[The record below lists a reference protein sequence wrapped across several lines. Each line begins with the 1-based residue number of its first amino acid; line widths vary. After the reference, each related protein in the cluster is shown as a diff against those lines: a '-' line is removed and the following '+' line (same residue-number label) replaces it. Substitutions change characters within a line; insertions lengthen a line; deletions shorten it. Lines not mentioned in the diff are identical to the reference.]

1 MAQRVLDFKKETW
14 FTVAN
19 MDSNLLN
26 SCCVHRPV
34 SVEQVGEPPTNFS
47 KRWGGGVA
55 LTESQLLEGICWERG
70 ADFILVGGGR
80 GVTWGLQLSRETKS
94 KYQNLNI

>member
-26 SCCVHRPV
+26 SCCVHRLL

-47 KRWGGGVA
+47 KRWGGGSGVDGIS
-55 LTESQLLEGICWERG
+55 TFRGDLLGKRG
-70 ADFILVGGGR
+70 
-80 GVTWGLQLSRETKS
+80 
-94 KYQNLNI
+94 